1 MKRFAALALAAASCG
16 LLVSCASKTAKVDAR
31 GDWELVSFEKDGA
44 EVAIVT
50 ATLSVTDKGA
60 GEYGIAGF
68 SGVNNYMGSLNANGN
83 KITFAPNLASTR
95 MAGSQDAM
103 EFETQYLALLGTA
116 DTWSVT
122 DSELVLSGGT
132 TTARFVKKSL
142 VGTSW
147 QLAAANTGNAVVSQP
162 ETIVLAFREDTAQG
176 FTGINFLL
184 NLGYTAD
191 EKTHALSFSGG
202 ELTERAGSE
211 EEMATEQLFIDNLFK
226 TASYSLN
233 GDGLTLYDAD
243 GTTLLHFAQA
253 Q

>member
-1 MKRFAALALAAASCG
+1 MKRFATLALVAASCG
-16 LLVSCASKTAKVDAR
+16 FLLSCASKTAKAEAS
-31 GDWELVSFEKDGA
+31 GDWELVAFEKDGT
-44 EVAIVT
+44 EVAVVT

-60 GEYGIAGF
+60 DEYGIAGF
-68 SGVNNYMGSLNANGN
+68 SGVNNYRGSLNANGN

-95 MAGSQDAM
+95 MAGPQDAM
-103 EFETQYLALLGTA
+103 EFETLYLELLGNA

-132 TTARFVKKSL
+132 TTARFVKKTL
-142 VGTSW
+142 DGTSW
-147 QLAAANTGNAVVSQP
+147 QLSAANTGNAVVSQP
-162 ETIVLAFREDTAQG
+162 DTITLAFTDSTAAG
-176 FTGINFLL
+176 FTGINIL

-191 EKTHALSFSGG
+191 EKTHALSFADGP
-202 ELTERAGSE
+202 LTRRAGSE
-211 EEMATEQLFIDNLFK
+211 EEMAAEQLFIDNLFK

-243 GTTLLHFAQA
+243 GTTLLHFVQA